1 MNFTAFSDHF
11 ALADKQHAYNQYTR
25 TLRKYI
31 KADALET
38 NFKNWIKSGSA
49 EDYWTKRIHSSTVK
63 KSRRN
68 AATHVQKTVINEY
81 EQLDKRL
88 ENESTLSDTTG
99 GSEYA
104 ESEQN
109 SVYRLTFVELNDSS
123 LKRSTSQY
131 VLNKNQ
137 STFQKR
143 MGLSSITFRP
153 AENIFILKRH
163 SLSDDCYLMVRQ
175 FKRAVEESKT
185 SIPAN
190 WGQASENFG
199 PLLYCILTYTLNTI
213 NIDKKYENQKQHP
226 ARKSESNFI
235 TKYITNFLQ
244 NIIFAY
250 HDHLFVRWDTSS
262 EVYDESKRKKRPDF
276 TICSFDGFEVGCGEI
291 KPPNTNSHNVEEDRC
306 RVPEHLKKQLHKR
319 LQVASEEKELVT
331 FGIFIFGEELDLSM
345 MEFKEGKYEHSIIK
359 QLKLPTMHA
368 TFEHM
373 DESLEFLLGFFD
385 IIKST
390 IVEKND
396 PVKSSLF
403 LKYKELLKPT
413 ISFE

>member
-1 MNFTAFSDHF
+1 MES
-11 ALADKQHAYNQYTR
+11 
-25 TLRKYI
+25 
-31 KADALET
+31 
-38 NFKNWIKSGSA
+38 
-49 EDYWTKRIHSSTVK
+49 
-63 KSRRN
+63 
-68 AATHVQKTVINEY
+68 
-81 EQLDKRL
+81 
-88 ENESTLSDTTG
+88 ESTLSDTTG

-109 SVYRLTFVELNDSS
+109 SVYRLTFDELNDGS
-123 LKRSTSQY
+123 LKRSISQY
-131 VLNKNQ
+131 MLNKKQ

-153 AENIFILKRH
+153 AENIFTLKRH

-190 WGQASENFG
+190 WGQAYENFG
-199 PLLYCILTYTLNTI
+199 PLLYCILTHTLNTI

-291 KPPNTNSHNVEEDRC
+291 KPPNTNSHHVEEDRC
-306 RVPEHLKKQLHKR
+306 RIPEHLKNNYTSGFR
-319 LQVASEEKELVT
+319 LFQRRRSW
-331 FGIFIFGEELDLSM
+331 
-345 MEFKEGKYEHSIIK
+345 
-359 QLKLPTMHA
+359 
-368 TFEHM
+368 
-373 DESLEFLLGFFD
+373 
-385 IIKST
+385 
-390 IVEKND
+390 
-396 PVKSSLF
+396 
-403 LKYKELLKPT
+403 
-413 ISFE
+413 